1 MAFSGIL
8 TTITILTIV
17 TTIICL
23 TIITI
28 IGSKY
33 PEMGYKRAQGL
44 SKLSS
49 NFQ

>member
-1 MAFSGIL
+1 MGFSGIL
-8 TTITILTIV
+8 AMITVLTIV
-17 TTIICL
+17 TTIVIL

-33 PEMGYKRAQGL
+33 PKMGYKRAQGL